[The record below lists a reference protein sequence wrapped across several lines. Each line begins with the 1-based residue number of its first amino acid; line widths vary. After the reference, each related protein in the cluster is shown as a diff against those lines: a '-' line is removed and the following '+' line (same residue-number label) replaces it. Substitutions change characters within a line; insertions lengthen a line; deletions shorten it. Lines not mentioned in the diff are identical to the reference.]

1 EEQLPA
7 ALERDR
13 VLLGEL
19 VHELGALDA
28 ELGLE
33 RAWRIV
39 NARVDDAG
47 VMAGLVLRH
56 RAGLVDDDDL
66 GARPP
71 GDYFA
76 RDGEPHD
83 PGADHGHVI
92 AVRSHPD
99 IVLLG
104 RATGGQGR
112 EQLVADVR
120 GCDSGD
126 LRMVVARR
134 DLYDVGADQVEAG
147 ERPEHAEQFPARQ
160 AARFWGA
167 GTWRVRRV
175 EHV

>member
-1 EEQLPA
+1 MQRSDAAAFRLELGNLRRADPAQTGHAVCLCSGLKVGEPRQLVPGDRHDQLPA

-13 VLLGEL
+13 VLLAEL

-76 RDGEPHD
+76 
-83 PGADHGHVI
+83 
-92 AVRSHPD
+92 
-99 IVLLG
+99 
-104 RATGGQGR
+104 
-112 EQLVADVR
+112 
-120 GCDSGD
+120 
-126 LRMVVARR
+126 
-134 DLYDVGADQVEAG
+134 
-147 ERPEHAEQFPARQ
+147 
-160 AARFWGA
+160 
-167 GTWRVRRV
+167 
-175 EHV
+175 